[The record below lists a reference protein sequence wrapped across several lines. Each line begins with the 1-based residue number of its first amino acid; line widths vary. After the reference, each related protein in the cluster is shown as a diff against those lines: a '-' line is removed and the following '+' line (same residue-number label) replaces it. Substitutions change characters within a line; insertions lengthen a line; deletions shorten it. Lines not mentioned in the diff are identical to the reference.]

1 MNLIKKLD
9 EIIKIIE
16 KNEFVKAHDLF
27 EELWRE
33 YKNDK
38 DTREESFIL
47 KAFVN
52 ASVCVELHKMNRVEH
67 STNVWNTFKKYE
79 HLIDEIETINSSKY
93 KQIQKLIYKKREEF
107 IK

>member
-1 MNLIKKLD
+1 MNLIKDLN

-52 ASVCVELHKMNRVEH
+52 ASVCIELYKMNRVEH
-67 STNVWNTFKKYE
+67 SVNVWNTFKKYE
-79 HLIDEIETINSSKY
+79 HLIDELESINSSSY
-93 KQIQKLIYKKREEF
+93 KQIQKLIYKKRDEF